1 MIRVSAGEVF
11 SYTIGGTSNGH
22 SDKCA
27 NDSQSDTACGDRH
40 GGHGMAMSEEDSARF
55 KARMVERV
63 GKELELNDQQKQRL
77 AVLGDRLRDQRIAL
91 VGKTIDPR
99 AEAQALVAGP
109 QFDRARAQALVE
121 EKTAALR
128 GKSPEVIAAA
138 GEFFDSLSPAQQQK
152 VRDFMQRRH
161 GWFSRG

>member
-1 MIRVSAGEVF
+1 MKLWIKRTLIGLFGA
-11 SYTIGGTSNGH
+11 TIVLGGL
-22 SDKCA
+22 
-27 NDSQSDTACGDRH
+27 TACGHRH
-40 GGHGMAMSEEDSARF
+40 GGHGMSLSEEDSARF

-63 GKELELNDQQKQRL
+63 GKELELNEQQKQRL
-77 AVLGDRLRDQRIAL
+77 GALGDRLREQRTAL
-91 VGKTIDPR
+91 VGKTTDPR
-99 AEAQALVAGP
+99 AEVQALVAGQ

-128 GKSPEVIAAA
+128 SKSPEVIAAA

-161 GWFSRG
+161 GWFNRG